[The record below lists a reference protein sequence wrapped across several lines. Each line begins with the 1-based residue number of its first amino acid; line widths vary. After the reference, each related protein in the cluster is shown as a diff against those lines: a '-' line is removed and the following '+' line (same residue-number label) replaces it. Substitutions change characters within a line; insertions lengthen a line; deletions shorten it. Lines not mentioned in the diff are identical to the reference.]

1 MIITIDFETYFD
13 SKDYTLSKMGP
24 IEYVRDPRF
33 QVLCL
38 GYRVNSGD
46 TVVVEASDTE
56 RTLRQLDVCSPDT
69 YLVGHNIAGFD
80 SLILSE
86 RFGLRPRNIIDTMHL
101 ARWCGISRVTAES
114 HKALTDFLGHGIKQE
129 GTVVSNGKRTKEDFT
144 PEEWAFF
151 KQYCADDVT
160 QCSENFFSMAQ
171 YITQD
176 ALKFGSLT
184 ARMATE
190 PVIRIDSD
198 MIAQYVQDIDKH
210 AEEIMADLNAEF
222 HFASREEFLKAIR
235 SAPTFCSMLARYGAT
250 PPMKLSAAKTETRRN
265 YFLNAAMDAR
275 NRGLDDSLFK
285 AAANDKSVYEV
296 YSPALSKTDL
306 DFKAMANDPNEH
318 VAALVQARLELNS
331 SIEKSRAVRLLEM
344 SKSGKPLPVMLKA
357 FYAHTGRYGAGSS
370 EGSDALNMQN
380 MSKRDPNKLTLR
392 RALQAPAG
400 YKFVSVD
407 SSQIEARMLAYLAGE
422 EELVGHFREGRD
434 PYAELAEKIFG
445 VPAKEIHDGAKGG
458 DKKLKNYRN
467 VGKTCILSCFAGDTL
482 VLTNHGWK
490 QIACVTLKDRVWD
503 GDNYVQHKGV
513 VCQGLR
519 RVVDFFGTYCT
530 EEHQFFNGADWHT
543 AKDYLDGDFD
553 FDSVFEYGKNH
564 VPPDAF
570 MQYTI
575 VLGDE
580 RDTRVTLQWPQI
592 PGVEYSYSV
601 ETPVFDIL
609 HAGPQQRF
617 MVLTE
622 NGPVIAHNCG
632 YGVGWK
638 KFSDTLLRQG
648 VMLGKN
654 LASHEE
660 LAKSAHQIYRLS
672 NRNIVAFWDY
682 CQKVIEAME
691 RGAEGWFGGPN
702 GDVCHYMHSALP
714 SKDDKL
720 PCVELTGPKYR
731 LWYPNLHWEKG
742 EKRVEYFYDRPRGK
756 NVVKTK
762 LYGGALCENIT
773 QSISFM
779 LLMWQACRMDELGIH
794 IVANIHDAWLA
805 CVPEKEAEATK
816 VAMEYVMS
824 NVPDWLTGFP
834 VACEGEIG
842 DSYEIA

>member
-1 MIITIDFETYFD
+1 MMIVTLDFETYYD

-24 IEYVRDPRF
+24 IEYVRDSRF
-33 QVLCL
+33 RVLCL
-38 GYRVNSGD
+38 GYRINTGD
-46 TVVVEASDTE
+46 TVVVEEGDVD
-56 RTLRQLDVCSPDT
+56 RTLRQLALCSNDT
-69 YLVGHNIAGFD
+69 FVVGHNIAGFD
-80 SLILSE
+80 ALILSE
-86 RFGLRPRNIIDTMHL
+86 VYGIRPRNIIDTMHM
-101 ARWCGISRVTAES
+101 ARWCGVSRVCAES
-114 HKALTDFLGHGIKQE
+114 HKALTDFFEHGIKQE
-129 GTVVSNGKRTKEDFT
+129 GTVVSNGKRSKEEFT

-160 QCSENFFSMAQ
+160 QCSENFFSMATSM
-171 YITQD
+171 TQD

-210 AEEIMADLNAEF
+210 AEEIMADLNHEF

-250 PPMKLSAAKTETRRN
+250 PPMKLSEAKTQTRRN

-275 NRGLDDSLFK
+275 NKGLDDSLFK
-285 AAANDKSVYEV
+285 AAANDKDVYTV
-296 YSPALSKTDL
+296 YSPALSKNDL

-407 SSQIEARMLAYLAGE
+407 SSQIEARMLAYLSCE
-422 EELVGHFREGRD
+422 NELVGHFREGRD

-467 VGKTCILSCFAGDTL
+467 VGKTAILSA
-482 VLTNHGWK
+482 
-490 QIACVTLKDRVWD
+490 
-503 GDNYVQHKGV
+503 
-513 VCQGLR
+513 
-519 RVVDFFGTYCT
+519 
-530 EEHQFFNGADWHT
+530 
-543 AKDYLDGDFD
+543 
-553 FDSVFEYGKNH
+553 
-564 VPPDAF
+564 
-570 MQYTI
+570 
-575 VLGDE
+575 
-580 RDTRVTLQWPQI
+580 
-592 PGVEYSYSV
+592 
-601 ETPVFDIL
+601 
-609 HAGPQQRF
+609 
-617 MVLTE
+617 
-622 NGPVIAHNCG
+622 G

-648 VMLGKN
+648 VMLDKN

-660 LAKSAHQIYRLS
+660 LAKSAHQIYRMS
-672 NRNIVAFWDY
+672 NRNIVAFWDT
-682 CQKVIEAME
+682 CQSIIEAME
-691 RGAEGWFGGPN
+691 RGASGWFGGPT
-702 GDVCHYMHSALP
+702 GTMFLYMKDSLP
-714 SKDDKL
+714 EHDEKL
-720 PCVELTGPKYR
+720 PCVNICGPEYK
-731 LWYPNLHWEKG
+731 LWYPNLRWEKG
-742 EKRVEYFYDRPRGK
+742 EKRVEYYYDRPRGK
-756 NVVKTK
+756 NIVKTK

-816 VAMEYVMS
+816 TAMEYVMS
-824 NVPDWLTGFP
+824 QVPDWLAGFP

>member
-56 RTLRQLDVCSPDT
+56 RTLRQLDICAPDT

-198 MIAQYVQDIDKH
+198 MIVQYVQDIDKH

-222 HFASREEFLKAIR
+222 RFASREEFLKAIR
-235 SAPTFCSMLARYGAT
+235 SAPTFCQMLARYGAT

-422 EELVGHFREGRD
+422 EELVGHFRDGRD

-467 VGKTCILSCFAGDTL
+467 VGKTAILSA
-482 VLTNHGWK
+482 
-490 QIACVTLKDRVWD
+490 
-503 GDNYVQHKGV
+503 
-513 VCQGLR
+513 
-519 RVVDFFGTYCT
+519 
-530 EEHQFFNGADWHT
+530 
-543 AKDYLDGDFD
+543 
-553 FDSVFEYGKNH
+553 
-564 VPPDAF
+564 
-570 MQYTI
+570 
-575 VLGDE
+575 
-580 RDTRVTLQWPQI
+580 
-592 PGVEYSYSV
+592 
-601 ETPVFDIL
+601 
-609 HAGPQQRF
+609 
-617 MVLTE
+617 
-622 NGPVIAHNCG
+622 G

-648 VMLGKN
+648 VMLDKN

-660 LAKSAHQIYRLS
+660 LAKSAHQIYRMS
-672 NRNIVAFWDY
+672 NRNIVAFWDM
-682 CQKVIEAME
+682 CQRVIEAVE
-691 RGAEGWFGGPN
+691 RGAEGWFAGPN
-702 GDVCHYMHSALP
+702 NDVCHYMHSALP
-714 SKDDKL
+714 GKDDKL

-756 NVVKTK
+756 NIIKTK

-816 VAMEYVMS
+816 TAMEYVMS